1 MSIVGE
7 AFSKAV
13 IGFSGLVDAISK
25 LEEELAATKALVN
38 SMDARIRYL
47 ENTQVHH
54 KSVLEDLTATGL
66 PEARFDRVEERV
78 RELEERSLLDSDL
91 EDRVRDLID
100 SAVEDAVES
109 ALSGREVEVTLSG
122 SVTL

>member
-1 MSIVGE
+1 MSE

-13 IGFSGLVDAISK
+13 VGFAGLVDVIST
-25 LEEELAATKALVN
+25 LENELKATKVLIE

-66 PEARFDRVEERV
+66 PDARFDRVEERV
-78 RELEERSLLDSDL
+78 RELEERSVLDSDL
-91 EDRVRDLID
+91 EDKVRDLID
-100 SAVEDAVES
+100 GALEDAIDS
-109 ALSGREVEVTLSG
+109 ALSGREIEINMTGTATL
-122 SVTL
+122 